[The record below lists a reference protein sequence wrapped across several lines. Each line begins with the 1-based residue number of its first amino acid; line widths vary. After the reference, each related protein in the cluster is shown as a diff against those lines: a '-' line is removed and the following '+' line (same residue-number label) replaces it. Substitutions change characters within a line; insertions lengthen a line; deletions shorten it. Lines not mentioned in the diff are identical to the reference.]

1 MLSPESPYLQAL
13 THMHLIKT
21 VIVDDEKAAREG
33 LKTLLAE
40 DEGIALVK
48 CCKDGMEAIEYLR
61 DGDCD
66 LLLLDIQMPAI
77 SGFEVLSSIPSPPT
91 TIFITAFDEYAVRA
105 FEHHALD
112 YLLKPF
118 TNERFFEAIQRAKS
132 LINSRKSQENP
143 LSQLLQYLKGQES
156 PSGLVTM
163 NQADKT
169 RLVIRT
175 SGKIILVN
183 TEDILWVEAY
193 DYYVRIHCREETY
206 LIRESLKSMDEK
218 LPEENF
224 MRVHKSAIVN
234 MTRVRSL
241 EHLQNAEYMI
251 NLDDGTAVK
260 VSRSYKAR
268 VDDYL
273 GIS

>member
-1 MLSPESPYLQAL
+1 
-13 THMHLIKT
+13 MHLIKT
-21 VIVDDEKAAREG
+21 VIVDDEKTAREG

-77 SGFEVLSSIPSPPT
+77 SGFEVLRSIPSPPT

-132 LINSRKSQENP
+132 LINSRKSQENT
-143 LSQLLQYLKGQES
+143 LNQLLQYLKGQES

-183 TEDILWVEAY
+183 TEDIRWVEAY

-218 LPEENF
+218 LPEEKF

-260 VSRSYKAR
+260 VSRSYRAR